1 MTQIEEPSIAYSISS
16 KPSQEEVV
24 EIHTV
29 NDIIVALKTHPHWL
43 EEIRRLIL
51 TEELM
56 RLPQRFDAF
65 VKDDFKPLAQKVGNI
80 ETDVSELKNRV
91 GVVETD
97 VGVLKT
103 DVAVLKTDVA
113 VLKTDVSELK
123 TDVRVLKTDVA
134 ELKTDVAV
142 LKTDVAV
149 LKTDVAELKTDVAVL
164 KTDVAELK
172 TDVAVLKTDVAKL
185 TGRVNKIEIDVGDL
199 KGNDFER
206 RVRERA
212 PSYFGKLIKK
222 CRVVSHEMLADALDE
237 ALDQHIISED
247 ERYEILNV
255 DVVARGLSRHDPNR
269 EVVLVAEVSVK
280 VDRVD
285 VERAA
290 KRAEIVSRVVQL
302 PGIPIAIGKEATEGA
317 KPRAE
322 ELQVV
327 LVTP

>member
-1 MTQIEEPSIAYSISS
+1 MTHIEGPSIAYPISS

-24 EIHTV
+24 EIRTV
-29 NDIIVALKTHPHWL
+29 NDIIVALKNHPHWL

-65 VKDDFKPLAQKVGNI
+65 VENDFKPLAQKVGNI
-80 ETDVSELKNRV
+80 ETDVSELKKRV

-97 VGVLKT
+97 VG
-103 DVAVLKTDVA
+103 
-113 VLKTDVSELK
+113 
-123 TDVRVLKTDVA
+123 

-142 LKTDVAV
+142 LKTDVA
-149 LKTDVAELKTDVAVL
+149 A
-164 KTDVAELK
+164 
-172 TDVAVLKTDVAKL
+172 LKTDVAKL

-237 ALDQHIISED
+237 ALDRHAISEE
-247 ERYEILNV
+247 ERYEALNV
-255 DVVARGLSRHDPNR
+255 DVVARGLSRYEPNR
-269 EVVLVAEVSVK
+269 EVVLVAEVSIK
-280 VDRVD
+280 VDRTD

-290 KRAEIVSRVVQL
+290 KRCEIISRVMQL
-302 PGIPIAIGKEATEGA
+302 PGIPIAIGKETTEGA

-327 LVTP
+327 LIIP

>member
-1 MTQIEEPSIAYSISS
+1 MTHIEEPSIAYPISS

-24 EIHTV
+24 EIRTV
-29 NDIIVALKTHPHWL
+29 NDIIVALKNHPHWL

-65 VKDDFKPLAQKVGNI
+65 VENDFKPLAQKVGNI
-80 ETDVSELKNRV
+80 ETDVSELKKRV
-91 GVVETD
+91 GVVE
-97 VGVLKT
+97 
-103 DVAVLKTDVA
+103 
-113 VLKTDVSELK
+113 
-123 TDVRVLKTDVA
+123 
-134 ELKTDVAV
+134 
-142 LKTDVAV
+142 
-149 LKTDVAELKTDVAVL
+149 
-164 KTDVAELK
+164 

-237 ALDQHIISED
+237 ALDRHAISEE
-247 ERYEILNV
+247 ERYEALNV
-255 DVVARGLSRHDPNR
+255 DVVARGLSRYEPNR
-269 EVVLVAEVSVK
+269 EVVLVAEVSIK
-280 VDRVD
+280 VDRTD

-290 KRAEIVSRVVQL
+290 KRCEIISRVMQL
-302 PGIPIAIGKEATEGA
+302 PGIPIAIGKETTEGA

-327 LVTP
+327 LIIP

>member
-1 MTQIEEPSIAYSISS
+1 MTHIEEPSIAYPISS

-24 EIHTV
+24 EIRTV
-29 NDIIVALKTHPHWL
+29 NDIIVALKNHPHWL

-65 VKDDFKPLAQKVGNI
+65 VENDFKPLAQKVDKI
-80 ETDVSELKNRV
+80 ETDVSEFKNRV
-91 GVVETD
+91 GVLETD

-103 DVAVLKTDVA
+103 DVATLKTDVA
-113 VLKTDVSELK
+113 T
-123 TDVRVLKTDVA
+123 LKTDVA
-134 ELKTDVAV
+134 T
-142 LKTDVAV
+142 
-149 LKTDVAELKTDVAVL
+149 
-164 KTDVAELK
+164 
-172 TDVAVLKTDVAKL
+172 LKTDVAKL

-237 ALDQHIISED
+237 ALDRHAISEE
-247 ERYEILNV
+247 ERYEALNV
-255 DVVARGLSRHDPNR
+255 DVVARGLSRYEPNR
-269 EVVLVAEVSVK
+269 EVVLVAEVSIK
-280 VDRVD
+280 VDRTD

-290 KRAEIVSRVVQL
+290 KRCEIISRVMQL
-302 PGIPIAIGKEATEGA
+302 PGIPIAIGKETTEGA

-327 LVTP
+327 LIIP

>member
-1 MTQIEEPSIAYSISS
+1 MTHIEEPSIAYPISS

-24 EIHTV
+24 EIRTV
-29 NDIIVALKTHPHWL
+29 NDIIVALKNHPHWL

-65 VKDDFKPLAQKVGNI
+65 VENDFKPLAQKVDKI

-91 GVVETD
+91 GVLETD

-103 DVAVLKTDVA
+103 DVATLKTDVA
-113 VLKTDVSELK
+113 T
-123 TDVRVLKTDVA
+123 LKTDVA
-134 ELKTDVAV
+134 TLKTDVA
-142 LKTDVAV
+142 T
-149 LKTDVAELKTDVAVL
+149 
-164 KTDVAELK
+164 
-172 TDVAVLKTDVAKL
+172 LKTDVAKL

-237 ALDQHIISED
+237 ALDRHAISEE
-247 ERYEILNV
+247 ERYEALNV
-255 DVVARGLSRHDPNR
+255 DVVARGLSRYEPNR
-269 EVVLVAEVSVK
+269 EVVLVAEVSIK
-280 VDRVD
+280 VDRTD

-290 KRAEIVSRVVQL
+290 KRCEIISRVMQL
-302 PGIPIAIGKEATEGA
+302 PGIPIAIGKETTEGA

-327 LVTP
+327 LIIP